1 MRGSPAVLLCH
12 LFILITKDVLFNLF
26 SHIFPYLTLR
36 MASFLSHRVPVHLF
50 VYVSVCLSIFLTV
63 YVSICMS
70 VDLPVCVCVHVCVY
84 LSDSTGMGP
93 PILPDEGLFLTWHF
107 SLFSSLFNRMKRS
120 KRRTFDPEKASLFI
134 IPYDL
139 GLDGYLD
146 SRTCKNSRRC
156 TRGHPEKVQEF
167 VRTMPYFDRHQGRD
181 HAVLWSLGQYHPWP
195 SNGCDLFMR
204 NFCEKC
210 TFTCYWMDPTKADNR
225 FVSIPF
231 PSGYH
236 WWDGIKELPWEVG
249 SNSNPESADSRVES
263 ANDQGSSAEQRGQG
277 RSVGGGGGGGDLR
290 LNSSMRSNSYIRNL
304 TAVYLGSTQTLNPA
318 HTKIRRAMTAQCNVS
333 SECHWKQ
340 IAHSSTDSTI
350 ADLLS
355 TYRRSIFCL
364 CPPGDDPARKGT
376 RLLSCLRY

>member
-1 MRGSPAVLLCH
+1 
-12 LFILITKDVLFNLF
+12 
-26 SHIFPYLTLR
+26 
-36 MASFLSHRVPVHLF
+36 
-50 VYVSVCLSIFLTV
+50 
-63 YVSICMS
+63 
-70 VDLPVCVCVHVCVY
+70 
-84 LSDSTGMGP
+84 MGP

-146 SRTCKNSRRC
+146 SKTCRNSRRC
-156 TRGHPEKVQEF
+156 TKGHPEKVQEY
-167 VRTMPYFDRHQGRD
+167 VQRMPYFDRYQGRD

-195 SNGCDLFMR
+195 ANGCDLFMR

-236 WWDGIKELPWEVG
+236 WWDGIKEVPWHVIP
-249 SNSNPESADSRVES
+249 SPESGVSDAVEGNATHLVAGKRATLGQEVDGVRGEGRDLPKLKNS
-263 ANDQGSSAEQRGQG
+263 LKANGY
-277 RSVGGGGGGGDLR
+277 V
-290 LNSSMRSNSYIRNL
+290 RNL

-318 HTKIRRAMTAQCNVS
+318 HTKIRRAMTAQCNTS
-333 SECHWKQ
+333 TECHWKQ
-340 IAHSSTDSTI
+340 IAHSSTDNNI

-355 TYRRSIFCL
+355 IYRRSIFCL

-376 RLLSCLRY
+376 RVVYFSNLNF